1 MHFLLERV
9 VSIAMLVQTHF
20 DPSLFNV
27 AGYSLYVNVG
37 ISLYIVIGMR
47 MLHVFQVSKGDH
59 QQRSHQIGQDSIP
72 MYDSN

>member
-1 MHFLLERV
+1 MYFLLARV

-37 ISLYIVIGMR
+37 ISSYIVIGM
-47 MLHVFQVSKGDH
+47 LYAACFLSQ
-59 QQRSHQIGQDSIP
+59 
-72 MYDSN
+72 